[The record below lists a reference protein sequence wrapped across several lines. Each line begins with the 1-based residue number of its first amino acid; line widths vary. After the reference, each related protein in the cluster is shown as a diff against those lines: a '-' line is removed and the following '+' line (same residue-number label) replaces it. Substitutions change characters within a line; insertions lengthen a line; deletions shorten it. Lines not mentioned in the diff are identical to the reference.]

1 MSLFFQKYK
10 LHASIILF
18 LTIFFIVQYFQPPFL
33 YDKDGSIKQFG
44 IGYSKKTIFP
54 VWLFSIY
61 LGILTYIL
69 VLIFAKYYKVGL
81 WV

>member
-10 LHASIILF
+10 LQVSIILF
-18 LTIFFIVQYFQPPFL
+18 LILFFTVQYFKPPFL

-44 IGYSKKTIFP
+44 LGYSKKTIFP

-61 LGILTYIL
+61 LGILVYVL
-69 VLIFAKYYKVGL
+69 VLIFVKYYKLGL
-81 WV
+81 

>member
-10 LHASIILF
+10 LQVSIILF
-18 LTIFFIVQYFQPPFL
+18 LILFFTVQYFKPPFL

-44 IGYSKKTIFP
+44 LGYSRKTIFP

-61 LGILTYIL
+61 LGILVYVL
-69 VLIFAKYYKVGL
+69 VLIFVKYYKLGL
-81 WV
+81 